1 MARPKV
7 AIGLPVYNGERYLR
21 LALDSL
27 LAQDYGDFE
36 LIISDNC
43 STDGTPEICLEYAGA
58 DGRIRFHRNERNVG
72 AARNFNHT
80 FRLASADYFMWA
92 AHDDLWH
99 PTYISRCMRGLGE
112 DENIVLCASTVQF
125 IDEAGHRIPEEER
138 GRLLGGGYNEMNTR
152 SLGLRERVR
161 SLTSAI
167 NWYALYGI
175 IRSDVLRQTRLFQR
189 TFGSDVI
196 LLLELL
202 LRGEIYVVRK
212 RLFRYRIVPKSLDAQ
227 SGELPDADA
236 PSQPPSH
243 YTRLAISLL
252 QTIDASGCAP
262 ADKIAMREDLLDN
275 VTRDSRQ
282 WADLLHRENPMTE
295 GAGEDPDP
303 GRIRRLLVE
312 RAGAMCAGASA

>member
-7 AIGLPVYNGERYLR
+7 AIGLPVYNGEKYLR

-43 STDGTPEICLEYAGA
+43 STDRTPEICLEYAGT
-58 DGRIRFHRNERNVG
+58 DRRIRFHRNERNIG
-72 AARNFNHT
+72 AARNFNHV
-80 FRLASADYFMWA
+80 FGLASADYFMWA

-99 PTYISRCMRGLGE
+99 PSYVSRCMQGISE

-125 IDEAGHRIPEEER
+125 IDEAGYRMPPER
-138 GRLLGGGYNEMNTR
+138 LSHLLGGRYNKLNTR

-161 SLTSAI
+161 SLTKAL

-175 IRSDVLRQTRLFQR
+175 IRSDILRQTRLCQE

-202 LRGEIYVVRK
+202 LRGEIYVMK
-212 RLFRYRIVPKSLDAQ
+212 ERLFAYRIVPKSLDEQ
-227 SGELPDADA
+227 SGERPDAGA
-236 PSQPPSH
+236 RSESLSH

-252 QTIDASGCAP
+252 QTIDASSCPP
-262 ADKIAMREDLLDN
+262 AMKATMREDLLDN
-275 VTRDSRQ
+275 VTVNSVQ
-282 WADLLHRENPMTE
+282 WAQLLGKENPPAASA
-295 GAGEDPDP
+295 GAQAPDDV
-303 GRIRRLLVE
+303 RIRRLLVE
-312 RAGAMCAGASA
+312 RAAASSA